1 MTGPGGND
9 LLQRRR
15 FGEQCLIYGG
25 RRNEKGKW
33 SIHVEA
39 SPSISTAPTRS
50 FSSRVYASVDDEN
63 DQVTKQ
69 GTPSL
74 SFFNEKGRVIQRWF
88 PAVNPSCI
96 TRIAPATQ
104 PTTRA

>member
-9 LLQRRR
+9 LLQRRG

-25 RRNEKGKW
+25 RRNEKVKS

-50 FSSRVYASVDDEN
+50 FSSRV
-63 DQVTKQ
+63 
-69 GTPSL
+69 
-74 SFFNEKGRVIQRWF
+74 
-88 PAVNPSCI
+88 
-96 TRIAPATQ
+96 
-104 PTTRA
+104 